1 MACRARRLQKRYLK
15 ENKPV
20 KIRSCKFRL
29 SIFSLCL
36 LMAVSF
42 SYFQF
47 NTWGEIRFAT
57 SQAAL
62 ANLEDADGDDLVL
75 DPPANAKG
83 TFFSSLPVPRP
94 LDIHSCQDSPLLPF
108 QFSPKEEIFI
118 LRC

>member
-1 MACRARRLQKRYLK
+1 LGRWARRLQKRDIK

-20 KIRSCKFRL
+20 KITSGKFRL

-57 SQAAL
+57 SQAL

-83 TFFSSLPVPRP
+83 IFFSSLSVPRP

-108 QFSPKEEIFI
+108 QFSPNEEIFI